1 VGGCGGGAGGGGGGS
16 RARPAAGVGPLP
28 RAGAQVDVDV
38 STGGLPLLG
47 VRGCLCEW
55 SGGRP
60 HAVAASCGRP
70 PVHVRRRLCAGFRKC
85 GSFVEVFI
93 VD

>member
-28 RAGAQVDVDV
+28 RAGAQGAVDV

-47 VRGCLCEW
+47 V
-55 SGGRP
+55 
-60 HAVAASCGRP
+60 HAWLSV
-70 PVHVRRRLCAGFRKC
+70 
-85 GSFVEVFI
+85 
-93 VD
+93 